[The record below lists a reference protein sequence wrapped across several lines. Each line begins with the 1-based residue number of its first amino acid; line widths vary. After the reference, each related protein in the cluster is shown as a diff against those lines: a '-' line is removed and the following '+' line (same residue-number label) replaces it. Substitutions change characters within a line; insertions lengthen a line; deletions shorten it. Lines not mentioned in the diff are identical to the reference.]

1 LRGEDFRASG
11 TGEHAVIV
19 NDAMARI
26 GWPGRPAL
34 GECMR
39 FGKRSEPCY
48 RVIGVVQNSRESSV
62 IEDAKPMYYLPLNDL
77 PSQAKGWRAG
87 VVIVSA
93 EQRAGTSV
101 VSSIR
106 SLIRQEF
113 PGGIPSI
120 VRLNDY
126 LEPQYRPWR
135 LGATL
140 FSVFGVLAL
149 VVAVIGIYSTTSYG
163 VQQRV
168 HEFGVRIALG
178 ARMVDVMQLV
188 IVGGVRVVAI
198 GVLLGIAAAIAAGR
212 LIASLL
218 YGVTP
223 NDPATAAA
231 VAVCLLLAGIA
242 AASVPAWRAARVDPA
257 ATLKS
262 D

>member
-1 LRGEDFRASG
+1 
-11 TGEHAVIV
+11 
-19 NDAMARI
+19 
-26 GWPGRPAL
+26 
-34 GECMR
+34 
-39 FGKRSEPCY
+39 
-48 RVIGVVQNSRESSV
+48 
-62 IEDAKPMYYLPLNDL
+62 
-77 PSQAKGWRAG
+77 
-87 VVIVSA
+87 VIVSA